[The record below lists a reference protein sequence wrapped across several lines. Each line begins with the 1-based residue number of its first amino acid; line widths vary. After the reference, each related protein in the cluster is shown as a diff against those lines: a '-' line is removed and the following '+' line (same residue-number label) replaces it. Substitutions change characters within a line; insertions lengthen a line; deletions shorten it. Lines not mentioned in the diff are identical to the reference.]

1 MSSIPVP
8 GLPPGFEARSSGVLL
23 SWGIPWVLLRDTVSG
38 AGIMHVG
45 TDASDHFLG
54 ISLLTPPRDSS
65 GIPHI
70 LEHCV
75 LNGSESYPVRDA
87 FNELWRGSLH
97 THLNAVTYPDRT
109 VYFTGSTHPGE
120 FRNLASVYLDL
131 VFRPILDR
139 RRMLLESFH
148 LRPDRRGRSLLGH
161 PSGVIYSEM
170 RGSYSDPGE
179 LAYLKI
185 QSELLPDTPYR
196 NDSGGDPSA
205 MGGTTWEDVRDYHS
219 RHYTPSNALVF
230 VCSPMG
236 TGEIAEFIRHALPS
250 AAPGSAEPPG
260 IPLQPRW
267 KRPRRVRLV
276 TPREPGGASVSLS
289 WLLGESGDAAQ
300 AALAQILE
308 DVLLSDAGSLYR
320 VLLDCG
326 LGADISAETGLE
338 LEMRE
343 MVLTAGLRD
352 TSDWKADPIRRV
364 ILGELSRFA
373 DSGPDPDVLDAAVN
387 SLLFA
392 YRDRVEDFP
401 LALFTRA
408 TRAWAYGLPPEGWLD
423 HAAVLSRL
431 ASGGGLRGKLGHA
444 AKVWLVDN
452 PHRLQLLVDPVGRS
466 SRRER
471 VVRLDSVTHGIIS
484 TEARELDEF
493 SALEDSPEALRSIP
507 RLPAG
512 ELPLSEREPEPLA
525 KRIRDTDLL
534 LVEGRGS
541 TAWMELAFDIADL
554 SEDDDTVLPLLL
566 CCLTGLGAGGLGHAA
581 MSVRIARDTGG
592 IDPRP
597 AAYEHFATR
606 KPSPVVSILAGFF
619 PDRPG
624 AALEVLRSALVEP
637 GLDAHG
643 RLWELVEEQRGEG
656 LSALVSSGDWYAR
669 LSAAALL
676 SRSCAR
682 RNTWEGLPQWRFID
696 RLSQR
701 SMKGLSGRL
710 SGLYSRIFTRDR
722 LSAVS
727 CSPGA
732 EPARFE
738 DALSA
743 FIDSLPAGAPG
754 AGGAPCVRAAVPAF
768 PKAPRDAAS
777 GAESASAPPAAPPTA
792 PRLPHAAMMRLRSD
806 LSTVC
811 IAMPAPG
818 MGDPAA
824 AMFTAGTA
832 AFADGPAY
840 RRLRVAGGAYEVSA
854 WHDPM
859 SGLAYLMSNRDP
871 DPARARAFFAGAPGL
886 LRASP
891 PSAEDVRLA
900 VLSAFAGLEQ
910 PMGPRVR
917 CSAALA
923 RHLSGVGRADLEALR
938 RSLAE
943 VEHAR
948 LAREYPE
955 MLEKALESSSTFV
968 FAPMGASVEAV
979 FGRGAEVT
987 VLPSWR

>member
-1 MSSIPVP
+1 MSSNPVP
-8 GLPPGFEARSSGVLL
+8 GLPPGFEEESAGVLE
-23 SWGIPWVLLRDTVSG
+23 SWGIPWVLLRDTASG
-38 AGIMHVG
+38 AGIMHVS
-45 TDASDHFLG
+45 TDSPDHFLG

-170 RGSYSDPGE
+170 RGSYQDPGE

-185 QSELLPDTPYR
+185 QSEILPDTPYR

-205 MGGTTWEDVRDYHS
+205 MGGTTWEEVRDYHS
-219 RHYTPSNALVF
+219 IHYTPSNALVF
-230 VCSPMG
+230 VCSPME
-236 TGEIAEFIRHALPS
+236 TRDIALFLGNFLPP
-250 AAPGSAEPPG
+250 AAPGAAGPPG

-267 KRPRRVRLV
+267 RRPRRARLV

-289 WLLGESGDAAQ
+289 WLLGESGDAGQ

-308 DVLLSDAGSLYR
+308 EVLLSDAGSLYR

-352 TSDWKADPIRRV
+352 TSAWRADSIRRV

-373 DSGPDPDVLDAAVN
+373 GSGPDPDVLDAAVN

-408 TRAWAYGLPPEGWLD
+408 TRAWAYGLPPDGWLD
-423 HAAVLSRL
+423 HAAVLAKL
-431 ASGGGLRGKLGHA
+431 ASGDGLRGRLGHA

-452 PHRLQLLVDPVGRS
+452 PHRLQLLVDPVGRA
-466 SRRER
+466 SRRDR
-471 VVRLDSVTHGIIS
+471 VVRLDPVTHGIIS

-512 ELPLSEREPEPLA
+512 ELPLSEREPEPGRE
-525 KRIRDTDLL
+525 RIGATELL
-534 LVEGRGS
+534 LVEGTGR
-541 TAWMELAFDIADL
+541 TAWMELAFDIGDL
-554 SEDDDTVLPLLL
+554 TEGEDTALPLLL

-597 AAYEHFATR
+597 AAYEHVATR
-606 KPSPVVSILAGFF
+606 RPVPVVSILAGFF
-619 PDRPG
+619 PERPG
-624 AALEVLRSALVEP
+624 AALEVLRSALLEP
-637 GLDAHG
+637 GLGEHG

-682 RNTWEGLPQWRFID
+682 RNNWEGLPQWRFID
-696 RLSQR
+696 RLTQR
-701 SMKGLSGRL
+701 SMKGLAGRL
-710 SGLYSRIFTRDR
+710 AALYSRIFTRSR

-727 CSPGA
+727 C
-732 EPARFE
+732 F
-738 DALSA
+738 
-743 FIDSLPAGAPG
+743 PG
-754 AGGAPCVRAAVPAF
+754 AGRAAFVDSLASFIGSLPEGAPAGGAA
-768 PKAPRDAAS
+768 
-777 GAESASAPPAAPPTA
+777 PAAPSPG
-792 PRLPHAAMMRLRSD
+792 LPHAAMMRLRSD

-811 IAMPAPG
+811 VAMPAPG
-818 MGDPAA
+818 LGDPVA

-840 RRLRVAGGAYEVSA
+840 RRLRVAGGAYEVAA

-923 RHLSGVGRADLEALR
+923 RHLSGIGRADLGALR
-938 RSLAE
+938 RSLAA
-943 VEHAR
+943 VEPGR
-948 LAREYPE
+948 LAREYPD
-955 MLEKALESSSTFV
+955 MLEKALGSSSAFV